1 MKTLCVTIC
10 VAVCFVRNVSGH
22 EQHSVKAGIE
32 TAGVASLTVYQTAL
46 ARPDLAI
53 AKSLINERML
63 KGEIG
68 EAIRDQTVGRYLH
81 RSGQWI
87 NVSPRLGPQGLD
99 HVSVQLDESGKP
111 RRLMVDETKFGS
123 SKLGVTKSGDVQMGE
138 KWIGD
143 RLNGLAGRYTK
154 IAALAQDGISSA
166 KMPERFSAKQFLR
179 VPIGDSECVSFWRFG
194 GSWNYDGAPESLPKA
209 ILQLKNMASLFQ
221 AGADG
226 RIDFPKRIFQVK
238 IDENLL
244 KVNILDANTVDAVG
258 GNLNKLAVKAKLD
271 IPLNRTVWA
280 SDTFEAKTV
289 EILRS
294 QMPYLDADEAR
305 RLAQGIQSTAKTA
318 EDALVQSSFKNFTAV
333 ETAKAGTAGVLIAV
347 PIEVAFQIITGG
359 QVDWQRVAGVGVLAG
374 GSAAIGSTL
383 GNATT
388 FALLRTEAGYSASSA
403 VAELVGLRSASHLAK
418 GAGGL
423 VGGGATA
430 IFFAYGGYWLGY
442 YELQTAN
449 RSAVAGVAGVGAG
462 AAVSAVTL
470 GLISTYATAGTG
482 VAISS
487 LSGAS
492 ATSASLAWLG
502 GGSAASG
509 GLGVA
514 GGTVFLT
521 AGVGVVIVGVTAA
534 VMYGFHAADEHQ
546 DNIRLSKTI
555 EYLSSK
561 PTFFISNAQNYGGI
575 R

>member
-1 MKTLCVTIC
+1 MKIIGVFIC
-10 VAVCFVRNVSGH
+10 ATTFFGCDVFGQDQQPVKTAV
-22 EQHSVKAGIE
+22 E
-32 TAGVASLTVYQTAL
+32 TAGVGSVVAYQTAM
-46 ARPDLAI
+46 AQADVAV
-53 AKSLINERML
+53 AKSLINERLL

-123 SKLGVTKSGDVQMGE
+123 SRLGVTKSGDVQMGE

-154 IAALAQDGISSA
+154 IAALAQDGMSSA
-166 KMPERFSAKQFLR
+166 KMPEGLSAKQFLR
-179 VPIGDSECVSFWRFG
+179 VPIGDSESVLFWRSG
-194 GSWNYDGAPESLPKA
+194 GSWNYDGPAELLPKA
-209 ILQLKNMASLFQ
+209 TQQLQNMASLFR

-238 IDENLL
+238 IDENIL
-244 KVNILDANTVDAVG
+244 KVNILDATAVDAAG
-258 GNLNKLAVKAKLD
+258 GNLNELPVKAQLD

-280 SDTFEAKTV
+280 SDTFETKTV
-289 EILRS
+289 EMLRS

-318 EDALVQSSFKNFTAV
+318 EDALAQSSFKNFSTV
-333 ETAKAGTAGVLIAV
+333 EAAKTGTAGVLIAV
-347 PIEVAFQIITGG
+347 PIEITFQLINGG

-374 GSAAIGSTL
+374 GSAVIGSTL

-403 VAELVGLRSASHLAK
+403 VAELVGLRSASHFAN

-430 IFFAYGGYWLGY
+430 ILFAYGGYWFGY
-442 YELQTAN
+442 YDLQTAN
-449 RSAVAGVAGVGAG
+449 RSAVAGVTGVGAG
-462 AAVSAVTL
+462 AATSAVTL

-487 LSGAS
+487 LGGAS

-502 GGSAASG
+502 GGSVASG

-561 PTFFISNAQNYGGI
+561 PTFFISNAQNYGGS

>member
-1 MKTLCVTIC
+1 MKTLCVAIC
-10 VAVCFVRNVSGH
+10 VAVCVGRNVSGQ
-22 EQHSVKAGIE
+22 EQQTVKVGIE
-32 TAGVASLTVYQTAL
+32 TAGVAGLTVYQTAL
-46 ARPDLAI
+46 ARPDLAV
-53 AKSLINERML
+53 AKSLINERLL

-99 HVSVQLDESGKP
+99 HVSVQLDENGVP

-143 RLNGLAGRYTK
+143 RLNRLAEHYTK

-166 KMPERFSAKQFLR
+166 KMPEGISSWRFLR
-179 VPIGDSECVSFWRFG
+179 VPLGDSESVLFWRSG
-194 GSWNYDGAPESLPKA
+194 GSWNYDGPPESLPKA
-209 ILQLKNMASLFQ
+209 IQQLKGMAYLFR

-238 IDENLL
+238 VDENVL
-244 KVNILDANTVDAVG
+244 KVNILDATAVDAAG
-258 GNLNKLAVKAKLD
+258 GNLNELPVNAKLD
-271 IPLNRTVWA
+271 IPLNRTVWSSVA
-280 SDTFEAKTV
+280 VEKTT
-289 EILRS
+289 EQIRS
-294 QMPYLDADEAR
+294 KMPYLDSDEAR
-305 RLAQGIQSTAKTA
+305 SLAKGIQSTAKTA
-318 EDALVQSSFKNFTAV
+318 EDAFAQSSFKNFTAV
-333 ETAKAGTAGVLIAV
+333 EAAKAGTAGVVIAV
-347 PIEVAFQIITGG
+347 PVEIAFELINGG

-374 GSAAIGSTL
+374 GSAAIGNTL

-403 VAELVGLRSASHLAK
+403 VAELVGLRSAGHLAN

-430 IFFAYGGYWLGY
+430 ILFAYGGYWLGY
-442 YELQTAN
+442 YDLKMAN
-449 RSAVAGVAGVGAG
+449 RFAVAGVAGAGVGAI
-462 AAVSAVTL
+462 L
-470 GLISTYATAGTG
+470 TAE
-482 VAISS
+482 
-487 LSGAS
+487 L
-492 ATSASLAWLG
+492 
-502 GGSAASG
+502 GGSAVVGSSVLAS
-509 GLGVA
+509 
-514 GGTVFLT
+514 T
-521 AGVGVVIVGVTAA
+521 GVGIVIIGVTAA
-534 VMYGFHAADEHQ
+534 VIYGFQVYDEYQ

-561 PTFFISNAQNYGGI
+561 PTFFIPDSRQGFQPM

>member
-1 MKTLCVTIC
+1 MKTFCVAIC
-10 VAVCFVRNVSGH
+10 VAVCFGRNVSGQ

-32 TAGVASLTVYQTAL
+32 TAGVAGLTVYQTAL
-46 ARPDLAI
+46 ARPDLAV
-53 AKSLINERML
+53 AKSLINERLL

-81 RSGQWI
+81 QSGQWV

-123 SKLGVTKSGDVQMGE
+123 SKLGVTRSGNIQMGE
-138 KWIGD
+138 KWIGE

-154 IAALAQDGISSA
+154 IAALAQDGMSSA
-166 KMPERFSAKQFLR
+166 KMPVGLSTKQFLR
-179 VPIGDSECVSFWRFG
+179 GPLDDSESVLFWRFG
-194 GSWNYDGAPESLPKA
+194 GSWNYDGPPELLPKA
-209 ILQLKNMASLFQ
+209 IQQLKNMADLFR

-238 IDENLL
+238 IDENIL
-244 KVNILDANTVDAVG
+244 KVNILDATAVDTAG
-258 GNLNKLAVKAKLD
+258 GNLNELPVKAKLD

-289 EILRS
+289 EMLRS

-318 EDALVQSSFKNFTAV
+318 VDALAQSSFKNFTTV
-333 ETAKAGTAGVLIAV
+333 EAGKAGTACVLIAV
-347 PIEVAFQIITGG
+347 PIEIAFQLINGG
-359 QVDWQRVAGVGVLAG
+359 QVDWQRVAGVGALAG
-374 GSAAIGSTL
+374 GNASIGSTL

-403 VAELVGLRSASHLAK
+403 VAELVGLRSASHFAN

-430 IFFAYGGYWLGY
+430 ILFAYGGYLFGY
-442 YELQTAN
+442 YDLQTAN
-449 RSAVAGVAGVGAG
+449 RSAGAGVAGVGAG
-462 AAVSAVTL
+462 AATSAITL

-502 GGSAASG
+502 GGSVASG

-561 PTFFISNAQNYGGI
+561 PTFFTSSEQFFNTV